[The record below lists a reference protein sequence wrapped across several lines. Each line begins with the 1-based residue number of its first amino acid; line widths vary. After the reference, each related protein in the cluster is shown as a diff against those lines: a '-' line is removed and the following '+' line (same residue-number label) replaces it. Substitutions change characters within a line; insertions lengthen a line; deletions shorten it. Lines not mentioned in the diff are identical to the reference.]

1 MGMERPSRW
10 KLQLNIWSFPN
21 NLRASI
27 PFHFISPILILRALI
42 EVVNYASGSAS
53 YM

>member
-1 MGMERPSRW
+1 MGMEPPSGR
-10 KLQLNIWSFPN
+10 KLELNNWSFPN
-21 NLRASI
+21 NLCASI
-27 PFHFISPILILRALI
+27 PFHFISLILILRALI